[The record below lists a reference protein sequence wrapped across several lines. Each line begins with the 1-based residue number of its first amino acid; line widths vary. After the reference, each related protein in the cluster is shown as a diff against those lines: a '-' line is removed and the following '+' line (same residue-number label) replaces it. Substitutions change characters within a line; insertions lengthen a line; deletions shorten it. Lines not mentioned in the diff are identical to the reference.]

1 MFGLVSVA
9 WAEGAMDAQE
19 QELPDKFDLRAV
31 DKDGDGKDVRCYVTP
46 VRNQSPYGICWGFA
60 TTAAAETYVLA
71 HQLSDDQDAWKTL
84 NFSEK
89 QLS

>member
-1 MFGLVSVA
+1 MKRLAAVILALALAASLTACGGSSSA
-9 WAEGAMDAQE
+9 PAE
-19 QELPDKFDLRAV
+19 
-31 DKDGDGKDVRCYVTP
+31 
-46 VRNQSPYGICWGFA
+46 

-71 HQLSDDQDAWKTL
+71 HQLSDDPDVWKTL